1 MTRSRVAT
9 DSRQSLSGTLLGA
22 LDGVALHAFRRAPA
36 APATCA
42 GPRSWRAASFCELVG
57 AADAAG
63 RFAPLCNA
71 GRRGLGTFVHYA
83 TTGVQKNAG
92 DSVLPRATRMAVEYF
107 FGAAPTWALREVRVP
122 TSARD
127 VEDADAAAS
136 AVLVGGGGLFY
147 PANAHARQNV
157 SGWQWPVHRAHLLGF
172 QAPVVLFA
180 VGWNA
185 FRGQAEPP
193 AAQWAAYLASLA
205 ALAARARGRGYVTL
219 RESYSL
225 SAVAA
230 QAPDLPLHYQSC
242 ATTLLATLQPCLA
255 SESLLRA
262 PRTGAGGRGV
272 LAVNLADD
280 QLDLR
285 LGPPADQE
293 AVLAAL
299 EAWLAGAHAA
309 GWTVHVVLQ
318 ATSDR
323 RLLRRLN
330 RTRAFPF
337 ETITFNATT
346 RKGGGDGP
354 QPSQRDWLEVV
365 DYYRGVTVAASSR
378 GHGVMIPFGLH
389 VATISLVTHEKVRA
403 FARDVGHPEWA
414 VELAPARRPRGGPG
428 LAEELTGVLDAINAN
443 RSAVHAALVDAQ
455 RRLAAVAAANALR
468 WAPAVVRRQRD
479 LSLRASLAQRAA
491 RTTLRALAGRHAGA
505 DVYVLGSGPTLGFV
519 DPAFFRGRVT
529 VGVNQVNRH
538 VRELTYLVRKDL
550 RPHAFRDILA
560 AAGNRTTHVVT
571 RGYKGGQD
579 WANAR
584 TVLTHFGAELDAGRI
599 VVADHACHTQLCNG
613 SQLEGLP
620 PPGDRLV
627 VTDST
632 ITTAIHLAAHLGAAR
647 IIVCGHDLALL
658 DGEANFGGYHDSA
671 TLAQSWALP
680 RMSRHGRVTGRA
692 AYAAW
697 LSGDIGAINI
707 SRDTL
712 VLRDL
717 LQARYPGLLIYSL
730 SPFLGLGL
738 EGHRVGA
745 PIGRPDAYAV
755 YDRLDR
761 AHAYHEPNRSL
772 EAALAPHLRRH
783 YGARTGVQLVSLGCS
798 LGHGVEAFA
807 DAGFDAYGVDVSGAS
822 IEQAL
827 QLGRGRRCTTH
838 GGAPPCLQR
847 ASLTALPFADAFF
860 EAGVSADVL
869 EHLRPADIPRAVAE
883 VSRVVRSLLFLR
895 ISTVP
900 EGRKMSL
907 DGAELTLHLTVR
919 PRDWWLKQFEACG
932 WREFSPAGFPRTTAK
947 AAFVALLRANGT
959 TGPAGLDLDTRR
971 AATVPGH

>member
-1 MTRSRVAT
+1 MYMARS
-9 DSRQSLSGTLLGA
+9 LHGA
-22 LDGVALHAFRRAPA
+22 ALAAPVPRAAGLDDALAAWDGVALHAFRRAPV
-36 APATCA
+36 APAACA
-42 GPRSWRAASFCELVG
+42 GPLSWRAASFCELVG

-63 RFAPLCNA
+63 RFAPLCDT
-71 GRRGLGTFVHYA
+71 GRRGLGTFVHYS

-107 FGAAPTWALREVRVP
+107 FGAAPAWALREVRVP

-172 QAPVVLFA
+172 EAPVFLFA

-205 ALAARARGRGYVTL
+205 ALAARAHGGGYVTL

-255 SESLLRA
+255 SESLLRT
-262 PRTGAGGRGV
+262 PRAGAGGRGV

-280 QLDLR
+280 ELGLR

-323 RLLRRLN
+323 RLLHRLQG
-330 RTRAFPF
+330 TRAFPF
-337 ETITFNATT
+337 ETITFNANT
-346 RKGGGDGP
+346 RRRRGDGP
-354 QPSQRDWLEVV
+354 QPSQRDWLQVV
-365 DYYRGVTVAASSR
+365 DYYRSVTVAASSR

-414 VELAPARRPRGGPG
+414 VELAPARRLRGGPG
-428 LAEELTGVLDAINAN
+428 LAEELTGVLDAIDAN

-455 RRLAAVAAANALR
+455 RQLAAVAAANALR
-468 WAPAVVRRQRD
+468 WAPAVVRRRRD
-479 LSLRASLAQRAA
+479 LSTRESLEKRAA
-491 RTTLRALAGRHAGA
+491 RTTLRALEGRHAGA
-505 DVYVLGSGPTLGFV
+505 DVYVLGSGGTLGFV

-538 VRELTYLVRKDL
+538 VRALTYLVRKDL
-550 RPHAFRDILA
+550 EPHAFRDILA

-571 RGYKGGQD
+571 RGHKGGQG
-579 WANAR
+579 WKNAR
-584 TVLTHFGAELDAGRI
+584 TVLTHFSAELDAGRI
-599 VVADHACHTQLCNG
+599 VVADHACHTQRCNG
-613 SQLEGLP
+613 SRLEGLP

-627 VTDST
+627 VSDST

-658 DGEANFGGYHDSA
+658 DDEANFGGYHDSA

-680 RMSRHGRVTGRA
+680 RKSRRGSVTGRA

-707 SRDTL
+707 THDTL

-745 PIGRPDAYAV
+745 PIGTPDVGEPIGTPDAYKV

-761 AHAYHEPNRSL
+761 AHAYHDPNRSL

-783 YGARTGVQLVSLGCS
+783 YGARTGIRLVSLGCS

-827 QLGRGRRCTTH
+827 QLGRGRRCATH
-838 GGAPPCLQR
+838 GGAPACLQR
-847 ASLTALPFADAFF
+847 ASLTALPFAGTFF

-869 EHLRPADIPRAVAE
+869 EHLRPADVPRVVAE

-907 DGAELTLHLTVR
+907 DGAELTLHLTVQ
-919 PRDWWLKQFEACG
+919 PRGWWLKQFEACG
-932 WREFSPAGFPRTTAK
+932 WRELSPAGFPPRTTAK
-947 AAFVALLRANGT
+947 AAFIALSRANGT
-959 TGPAGLDLDTRR
+959 HR
-971 AATVPGH
+971 